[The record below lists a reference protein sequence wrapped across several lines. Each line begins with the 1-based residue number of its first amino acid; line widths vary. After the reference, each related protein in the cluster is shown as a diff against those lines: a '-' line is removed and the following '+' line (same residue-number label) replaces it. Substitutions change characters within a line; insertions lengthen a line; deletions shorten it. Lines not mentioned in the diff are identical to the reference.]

1 MISETKKIKY
11 FFFSNILS
19 SKLFFKKLPLYSM
32 LESPYTNDLLMFDFS
47 FISVCCV
54 DMAIHVRYMYIVVRS
69 VALGFLKSTYRKTV
83 PSQGRKL
90 LWRFIKDYIN
100 KDQRETRFWFHGF
113 LTVYDMK

>member
-11 FFFSNILS
+11 FFSNILS
-19 SKLFFKKLPLYSM
+19 SKLFYKKLPLYSM
-32 LESPYTNDLLMFDFS
+32 LESPYTNDLLMFDFL

-69 VALGFLKSTYRKTV
+69 VALGFLKSAHRKTV

-90 LWRFIKDYIN
+90 L
-100 KDQRETRFWFHGF
+100 
-113 LTVYDMK
+113 

>member
-54 DMAIHVRYMYIVVRS
+54 DMAIQVRYMYM
-69 VALGFLKSTYRKTV
+69 
-83 PSQGRKL
+83 L
-90 LWRFIKDYIN
+90 LRGLWLLAF
-100 KDQRETRFWFHGF
+100 
-113 LTVYDMK
+113 